1 MDQLAQEIIADLKS
15 YLEYLREMGIESMTA
30 SEERPKEVFLNSSL
44 LPPMSPPLEEV
55 RKELGDCRRCKLHRT
70 RRTLVFGEGNKKT
83 ILMIIGE
90 GPGYEE
96 DVQGKPF
103 VGRAGQLLTKILQSI
118 HLQREEVYITN
129 IIKCRP
135 PQNRNP
141 EPDEIQNCYPFLLK
155 QIHAIQPKIICALG
169 TFAAQTLLKTNA
181 KITTLRGRFF
191 EFTPLENPAIH
202 GGDIN
207 KSSRRVESTTI
218 PLAESSL
225 RRRKGEG
232 KAPSFLT
239 GFPGIKVVP
248 TYHPAYLLRNPE
260 RKREVWEDMKK
271 ISQWMADH
279 VGIPARPAGGDS
291 YREEA
296 SHPVGENRR

>member
-1 MDQLAQEIIADLKS
+1 
-15 YLEYLREMGIESMTA
+15 
-30 SEERPKEVFLNSSL
+30 
-44 LPPMSPPLEEV
+44 
-55 RKELGDCRRCKLHRT
+55 
-70 RRTLVFGEGNKKT
+70 
-83 ILMIIGE
+83 MIIGE

-169 TFAAQTLLKTNA
+169 TFAAQTLLKTDA
-181 KITTLRGRFF
+181 KISMLRGRFY

-202 GGDIN
+202 PVGCVLSNGVNGGDDIN
-207 KSSRRVESTTI
+207 K
-218 PLAESSL
+218 
-225 RRRKGEG
+225 
-232 KAPSFLT
+232 T
-239 GFPGIKVVP
+239 GFAGIKVVP